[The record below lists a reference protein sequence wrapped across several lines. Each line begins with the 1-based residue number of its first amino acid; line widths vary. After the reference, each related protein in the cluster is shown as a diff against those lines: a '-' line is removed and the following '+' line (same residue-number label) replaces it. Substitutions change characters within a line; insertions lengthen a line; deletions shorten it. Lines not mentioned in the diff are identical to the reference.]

1 MEQKILL
8 NLVWRL
14 AMREHRMLQQVLPI
28 AQEMG
33 TCLRGDVK
41 PDPELLR
48 QWLKIEHDV
57 HRNFGLLTEEIAG
70 IQQMAQSSPH
80 SLGT

>member
-1 MEQKILL
+1 MEEKLLL

-14 AMREHRMLQQVLPI
+14 AMREHKMLHEVLPI

-48 QWLKIEHDV
+48 RWLAVEHEV
-57 HRNFGLLTEEIAG
+57 HRRFGQLTEEIAG

-80 SLGT
+80 NLGT

>member
-1 MEQKILL
+1 MEEKVLL

-14 AMREHRMLQQVLPI
+14 AMREHKMLHEVLPVTE
-28 AQEMG
+28 EMG

-57 HRNFGLLTEEIAG
+57 HRSFGLLQEEIAG
-70 IQQMAQSSPH
+70 IQQMAQNSPH
-80 SLGT
+80 NIGT